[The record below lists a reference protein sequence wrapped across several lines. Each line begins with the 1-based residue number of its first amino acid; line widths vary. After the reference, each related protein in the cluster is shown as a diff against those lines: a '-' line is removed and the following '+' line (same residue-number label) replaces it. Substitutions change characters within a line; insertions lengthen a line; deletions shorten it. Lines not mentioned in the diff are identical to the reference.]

1 MIAKLSSLIYSRDFK
16 VIHLGKGFLTKWLLL
31 IFALHL
37 WGCDERGD
45 TRMAPFS
52 LAPDV
57 PNQFLR
63 FINQQPSLAAGNYQL
78 SILPTTSEVGT
89 YSGTLT
95 LAGAEADISGQW
107 QVGVDINWQ
116 STLEPSHD
124 VTLPSAGGFDLQLSC
139 DKPCMAYVVKANFLF
154 LQHSFSATNE
164 TWSVPVSQINSPEYA
179 KAYYSAVD
187 ESESRTTLANWKSHN
202 GFDEG
207 FDHHVIFRDSK
218 DLGYGRDMYARI
230 NDNGSLAFFVNNFVL
245 ALGKGNPANYGPL
258 NLLAAVDQNMDYLLG
273 SNAIELSPIDEND
286 DQSDLILKFFTFSA
300 PDENG
305 EQVRIESADLD
316 GRGIKHMPGMCQV
329 CHGAT
334 LLPLNADGSFNLL
347 TLKSAKLNQLE
358 VDSFEFMET
367 GVYSKTNQ
375 QPAIK
380 TLNQA
385 IHDSFATLA
394 TRDSFEP
401 GFWDSS
407 FAQLVAQ
414 GRYGGDG
421 FISDEFVEADI
432 PTGWQQT
439 SNRPEGVEILYKQVV
454 EPHCISCHSLRGFN
468 AGNDQDLD
476 EVLVNGL
483 VTQTGNSINFSS
495 YEKFIGYSDLIIDYV
510 YRRGAMPLSLR
521 NYEQFWGKDS
531 EAPNLLAGFLPGF
544 DVVNELGLVQQ
555 AGNAVAR
562 AGQDRSARS
571 PVLLVGSGSYFANT
585 FSWQVLSA
593 PVNSVYS
600 IENSQSSLA
609 TLNADTDG
617 EYLVQLTVDNSR
629 AQPHTSTFT
638 LTLDSTLNK
647 HGSHLNFAD
656 DIAPLLQ
663 TTLYN
668 QRTCQSCHYS
678 ESDIEG
684 IPVYYDSGNLNV
696 YWDVRARVDFN
707 DPDNSILIRKP
718 TRLQHGGGVRLD
730 LASELG
736 RSVYSVFMDWIAH
749 GAPCGQDEN
758 ICVMQ

>member
-1 MIAKLSSLIYSRDFK
+1 M
-16 VIHLGKGFLTKWLLL
+16 
-31 IFALHL
+31 FALHL

-45 TRMAPFS
+45 TKMSPFS
-52 LAPDV
+52 LAEDV

-63 FINQQPSLAAGNYQL
+63 FINQQPSLAAGQYQL
-78 SILPTTSEVGT
+78 FILPITSQVGT

-95 LAGAEADISGQW
+95 LAEGETAINGQW
-107 QVGVDINWQ
+107 QAGVDIDWQ

-124 VTLPSAGGFDLQLSC
+124 VTLNSAGGFDLQLTCSE
-139 DKPCMAYVVKANFLF
+139 PCMAHVVKASFLF
-154 LQHSFSATNE
+154 LQHSFSAQNE
-164 TWSVPVSQINSPEYA
+164 LWSVPISQINSPQYA
-179 KAYYSAVD
+179 KAYYGAVD
-187 ESESRTTLANWKSHN
+187 ASEVRTTLANWKSHN

-230 NDNGSLAFFVNNFVL
+230 NDDGSLAFFVNNFVL
-245 ALGKGNPANYGPL
+245 AVGKGNPANYGPL
-258 NLLAAVDQNMDYLLG
+258 NLLAAVDQNLDFLLG

-286 DQSDLILKFFTFSA
+286 GDSDLILKFFTFSA

-305 EQVRIESADLD
+305 QQVRIESADLD

-334 LLPLNADGSFNLL
+334 LLPLNKDGSFNLL

-358 VDSFEFMET
+358 VDSFEFMDS
-367 GVYSKTNQ
+367 GVYSKANQ

-394 TRDSFEP
+394 TRDSLEP

-414 GRYGGDG
+414 GRYGGDA

-468 AGNDQDLD
+468 AGNDEDLD
-476 EVLVNGL
+476 EVMVNGV

-544 DVVNELGLVQQ
+544 DVVNDMGLVVQP
-555 AGNAVAR
+555 GNAVAR
-562 AGQDRSARS
+562 AGRNRSARS

-585 FSWQVLSA
+585 FFWAVVSA
-593 PVNSVYS
+593 PIDSVYS
-600 IENSQSSLA
+600 IESAQTSQANLV
-609 TLNADTDG
+609 ADTDG
-617 EYLVQLTVDNSR
+617 EYVIQLTVDNSL
-629 AQPHTSTFT
+629 AQPHSTSFT
-638 LTLDSTLNK
+638 LTINSSLNK
-647 HGSHLNFAD
+647 HGSELNFAD

-678 ESDIEG
+678 ESDIEA

-696 YWDVRARVDFN
+696 YQDVRARVDFN

-730 LASELG
+730 LSSQLG
-736 RSVYSVFMDWIAH
+736 ESVYSLFMDWIAH
-749 GAPCGQDEN
+749 GTPCGNDAA
-758 ICVMQ
+758 ICALN